1 MLILFL
7 MPKLDALN
15 YFHTKKRNKK
25 PFFIASIFKPQIV
38 LKMILLKNHHFLT
51 VQQFVQQTTD
61 CKLFKAFQIK

>member
-38 LKMILLKNHHFLT
+38 LKMIFSKPSFLT

>member
-25 PFFIASIFKPQIV
+25 PFFIASIFKPQ
-38 LKMILLKNHHFLT
+38 MILLKNHHFLT